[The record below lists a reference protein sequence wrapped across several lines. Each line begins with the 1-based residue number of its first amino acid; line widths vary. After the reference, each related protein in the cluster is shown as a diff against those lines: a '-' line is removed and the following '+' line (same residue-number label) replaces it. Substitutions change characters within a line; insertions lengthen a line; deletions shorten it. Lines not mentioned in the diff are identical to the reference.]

1 MRRDDIYI
9 IGTRVAALL
18 TLCCLLS
25 CEASD
30 TTELQTGDKVAVS
43 LALDVTTSSR
53 ATTRILPAVVLGE
66 TEAFRSVG
74 DFRIVPYIIPAN
86 QDIVLETNVPASG
99 IISNI
104 GTQGNFYLTTDQ
116 LELNIGTNAFLCY
129 AKAKQTATY
138 SKSTEGDLKV
148 TWPANDGD
156 NSVATRFSLVPIQST
171 PTTPNADAVKI
182 LNYMNGIAT
191 AGDWNAKTDETIV
204 NEFKSFTNNGGSLAG
219 SSRNIIAYVNAWYTR
234 AGSIATIGTD
244 IQNAIKSNEYVEFDE
259 TNHVVTSIKGLSADT
274 YPDGLP
280 DGAAVMTWN
289 TTKQKF
295 EYDEVQWNAEA
306 AEPAYVFIAANN
318 KFGNYVYPAERYFFA
333 NSRIYTSGQS
343 RKGDYTKDSWEAVL
357 DTYEN
362 KGADNQG
369 VIVDPT
375 TRSVAI
381 KNPLC
386 YGVAGMAI
394 CIQAKTEPSE
404 PYLRDDDS
412 KHDVYDDSKVPLTA
426 TTFPLTAIIVGSQVE
441 QNYNFEPADPTN
453 LDEKEYAIYD
463 TQVKAVNTSGATPT
477 TVCLGET
484 DKDHLSAPVYTIG
497 LQTKDELSIK
507 VVLEFENN
515 SEKDFISANGVI
527 YRGTKFYMVASVVP
541 PGDMGFEKRVLT
553 RGYMTTVNLTIA
565 SLKTAYN
572 ALPDLKSDK
581 LRLFDT
587 VEAGIREW
595 KTGQTGEHEV
605 YNW

>member
-1 MRRDDIYI
+1 M
-9 IGTRVAALL
+9 AALL

-25 CEASD
+25 CESSD
-30 TTELQTGDKVAVS
+30 TTEPLSSQGDKVAVS

-53 ATTRILPAVVLGE
+53 ATTRILPAVVKGE
-66 TEAFRSVG
+66 NSFGEVEG
-74 DFRIVPYIIPAN
+74 FRIVPYSIPADH
-86 QDIVLETNVPASG
+86 DIVLSTDVPTND
-99 IISNI
+99 IISSI
-104 GTQGNFYLTTDQ
+104 EQLGNHYLTTDQ

-129 AKAKQTATY
+129 AKAKRSTTAY
-138 SKSTEGDLKV
+138 SQSTEGDLKV

-182 LNYMNGIAT
+182 LNYMNSIAI
-191 AGDWNAKTDETIV
+191 AGEWNTNTDETIV
-204 NEFKSFTNNGGSLAG
+204 KEFKSFTNDGGSLAG
-219 SSRNIIAYVNAWYTR
+219 SSKNIIAYVNAWYTK
-234 AGSIATIGTD
+234 AGSIATIGSA
-244 IQNAIKSNEYVEFDE
+244 IQAAIHSDTYVTVEDGKVTAIKG
-259 TNHVVTSIKGLSADT
+259 VTS
-274 YPDGLP
+274 YPAGLP

-295 EYDEVQWNAEA
+295 EYDEIKWDA
-306 AEPAYVFIAANN
+306 AATEPAYVFKAEEN
-318 KFGNYVYPAERYFFA
+318 KFGDYVYPAERYFFA

-343 RKGDYTKDSWEAVL
+343 RKDNYTKDSWDDVL

-362 KGADNQG
+362 KGVDNSG
-369 VIVDPT
+369 VVVDPT

-386 YGVAGMAI
+386 YGVAGMEI
-394 CIQAKTEPSE
+394 RIQAKTEASE

-441 QNYNFEPADPTN
+441 QNYNFEPVLPTD
-453 LDEKEYAIYD
+453 LTEKEYAIYD
-463 TQVKAVNTSGATPT
+463 TQVKGVKTPGTDPAT
-477 TVCLGET
+477 VYLGET
-484 DKDHLSAPVYTIG
+484 DKDNFSAPIYTIG
-497 LQTKDELSIK
+497 LQTKDELSVK

-515 SEKDFISANGVI
+515 STKDFISENGVI

-541 PGDMGFEKRVLT
+541 PGGMGFEKRVLT
-553 RGYMTTVNLTIA
+553 RGYMTTINLTIG

-572 ALPDLKSDK
+572 ALPDLSSDK

-587 VEAGIREW
+587 VEAGIRVW
-595 KTGQTGEHEV
+595 QTGITGNHEV